1 MALQSLP
8 CDNISL
14 SGGCGAESIK
24 NNPIGLSS
32 DEISL

>member
-1 MALQSLP
+1 MALQSVSR
-8 CDNISL
+8 DNFSL

-24 NNPIGLSS
+24 NNPIGLPS